1 MKKGAKRLNQSSDSQ
16 NISCPADSRQ
26 HTSLDEEN
34 GKTAQWLCNS
44 VTLLESHL
52 SLPGRGGNPPTG
64 PSGLGSGGKA
74 GLSPPIGDGKGGR
87 PPAGPP
93 GLGREGAAPGLGSG
107 GKAGLSSPTDE
118 DKGGRPP
125 AGPPGVGREGAAPG
139 LGNEGKEGSPPGPVP
154 EAGGKTPGLGGLGT

>member
-1 MKKGAKRLNQSSDSQ
+1 MKKGAKRLNQSSDSR

-52 SLPGRGGNPPTG
+52 SLLGRGGNPPTG

-74 GLSPPIGDGKGGR
+74 GLSPPVGDGKGGR

-93 GLGREGAAPGLGSG
+93 GLGREGAAPGLG
-107 GKAGLSSPTDE
+107 
-118 DKGGRPP
+118 
-125 AGPPGVGREGAAPG
+125 
-139 LGNEGKEGSPPGPVP
+139 NEGKEGSPPGPVP
-154 EAGGKTPGLGGLGT
+154 ETGGKTPGLGGLGT